1 MRAKERVVWMSDF
14 EGNNGR
20 DSWKGRGDRREAFSL
35 SPRLQGLFDRV
46 PPHSEEAEKSLLGSM
61 LLDHRV
67 IPDVLQFVGRADAF
81 YREAHA
87 AVFDAIL
94 KVYNERNSGDIVQ
107 ILQILQDQ
115 ETLDDVGGKG
125 YLIELAESV
134 PSAVNAPHYAKIV
147 RDKSQLRE
155 LIEAAGQILFD
166 AYHSGDAV
174 GDQARQVL
182 DEAEQRIFKIVEKT
196 VGGDSEDL
204 GTLLQ
209 QTLDIL
215 DANFKHGRQITG
227 LSTGFHELDDIT
239 NGLQPGELIIV
250 AARPSM
256 GKTAFALNLAEQ
268 IAISGQSGKHAP
280 VAFFSLEMSRQSV
293 TQRML
298 SAHSGVDSHKMRKNL
313 LQHSDFDRLVES
325 CSVLSEAPI
334 YIDDTPGLTVLQL
347 RAKARRMVAQHGVK
361 CLLIDYL
368 QLMTAPHAAREGR
381 QQEVSTMS
389 RNVKA
394 LARELNVPV
403 ICLAQLNRGA
413 EQREGHRPRMADLR
427 ESGSIEQDAD
437 VIMLLHRE
445 EYYHLN
451 DPDWPL
457 DNPEKVG
464 QAEVIIA
471 KQRNGPTGTV
481 ELTWDGRT
489 TRFKDRA
496 VGYGGGGGGG
506 GGQSRGGEVQT
517 RKVDF
522 SPGSRSGP
530 VEQHRDG
537 GGPDKPWEDEDIS
550 DIPV

>member
-1 MRAKERVVWMSDF
+1 MEGFGGERGKDVW
-14 EGNNGR
+14 
-20 DSWKGRGDRREAFSL
+20 KDRERFAL

-61 LLDHRV
+61 LLDYRV
-67 IPDVLQFVGRADAF
+67 IPDVLGLVGKAEAF

-107 ILQILQDQ
+107 ILQYLQDADSL
-115 ETLDDVGGKG
+115 EDVGGKG
-125 YLIELAESV
+125 YLVELAESV
-134 PSAVNAPHYAKIV
+134 PSSVNAPHYAKIV
-147 RDKSQLRE
+147 RDKAQLRE
-155 LIEAAGQILFD
+155 LIEAAGEILFQ
-166 AYHSGDAV
+166 AYDSGNAI
-174 GDQARQVL
+174 GEQARMVL
-182 DEAEQRIFKIVEKT
+182 DNAEQMIFRIVDQTI
-196 VGGDSEDL
+196 GGDSEDL
-204 GTLLQ
+204 ATLCR

-215 DANFKHGRQITG
+215 DANFKHGRTLTG

-268 IAISGQSGKHAP
+268 ISLGGGAAGEGTGSGGGRHVP

-298 SAHSGVDSHKMRKNL
+298 SAHSGVDSQKMRKNM
-313 LQHSDFDRLVES
+313 LQHSDFELLVES

-334 YIDDTPGLTVLQL
+334 FIDDTPGLTVLQL

-361 CLLIDYL
+361 CLLVDYL

-413 EQREGHRPRMADLR
+413 EQREGHTPRMADLR

-445 EYYHLN
+445 EYYHLK
-451 DPDWPL
+451 DEDWKL

-464 QAEVIIA
+464 LAEVIIA

-496 VGYGGGGGGG
+496 VGYGGGRSYGG
-506 GGQSRGGEVQT
+506 GGEVQT
-517 RKVDF
+517 KKVQF
-522 SPGSRSGP
+522 APGGHSGP
-530 VEQHRDG
+530 VENFRDG
-537 GGPDKPWEDEDIS
+537 GGSDSSGEDVS
-550 DIPV
+550 TLPPF